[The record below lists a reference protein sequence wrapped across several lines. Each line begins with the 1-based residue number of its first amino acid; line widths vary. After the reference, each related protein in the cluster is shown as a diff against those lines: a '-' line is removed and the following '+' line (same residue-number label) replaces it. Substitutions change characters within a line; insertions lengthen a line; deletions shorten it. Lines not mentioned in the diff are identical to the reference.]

1 MGPNPTGRPGG
12 FGLGLWQMSSAA
24 TAGVE
29 EELVKMTTKA
39 RANAAIRVAGL
50 RIVDPVGLHTPAST
64 AVLDCGVA

>member
-1 MGPNPTGRPGG
+1 
-12 FGLGLWQMSSAA
+12 MSSAA